1 MALQFEDN
9 TIEKKYLAIVQ
20 GIVEADEGT
29 IDLPIGREED
39 KSIKKVIMENGQSA
53 LTKYKVLERFE
64 SASLVEVRIFT
75 GRSHQI
81 RVHMNYIGHPI
92 IGDSLYNENSVLIN
106 RQALHSYYLKAI
118 HPRFGSSLEFN
129 APLPEDMERLINL
142 MRF

>member
-1 MALQFEDN
+1 
-9 TIEKKYLAIVQ
+9 
-20 GIVEADEGT
+20 
-29 IDLPIGREED
+29 
-39 KSIKKVIMENGQSA
+39 
-53 LTKYKVLERFE
+53 
-64 SASLVEVRIFT
+64 
-75 GRSHQI
+75 
-81 RVHMNYIGHPI
+81 MNYIGHPI